1 MDHCLLR
8 IRDAQWDRS
17 ASAPEIRLYKGFERR
32 LVA

>member
-1 MDHCLLR
+1 MGHCVLR

-17 ASAPEIRLYKGFERR
+17 ASAPAIRLYKGFERR